1 MWNGY
6 ELFYLRAIYY
16 ALKKKEKKKSHAIKE
31 KICHFKKN
39 KAAGKSEKATP
50 SEGN

>member
-1 MWNGY
+1 MDMSCSTW
-6 ELFYLRAIYY
+6 ELYIML
-16 ALKKKEKKKSHAIKE
+16 LKKKKKKSHAIKE